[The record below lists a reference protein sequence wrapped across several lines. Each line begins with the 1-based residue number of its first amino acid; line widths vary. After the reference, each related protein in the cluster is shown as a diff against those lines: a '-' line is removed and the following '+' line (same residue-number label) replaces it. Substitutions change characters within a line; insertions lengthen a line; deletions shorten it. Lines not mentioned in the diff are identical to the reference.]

1 MMKLHALEQC
11 GLKMKINTEEI
22 ERKIIKPSI
31 TLTVQGTKT
40 LLLELGQL
48 DKNLKDRF
56 TF

>member
-1 MMKLHALEQC
+1 MKLHALEQC

-31 TLTVQGTKT
+31 TLAVQGTKT